1 MHVGVSEL
9 TVTRRRINLEKEGF
23 LEYTAIPNFGKL
35 GFDIIS
41 FTFGKGNSRACRD
54 LIMSQKFRKE
64 GREYLSDWPNMIF
77 VSSGRGLGKDSI
89 NITLHRSYS
98 DYVDYMKNREQKW
111 GEFLD
116 IIDSFVIS
124 LRSDNILRP
133 LTLKYLGEHIKKDT

>member
-1 MHVGVSEL
+1 
-9 TVTRRRINLEKEGF
+9 
-23 LEYTAIPNFGKL
+23 
-35 GFDIIS
+35 
-41 FTFGKGNSRACRD
+41 
-54 LIMSQKFRKE
+54 MSQKFRKE